1 MPAGCLHARPAP
13 KRPRDTPLQSLQPDP
28 GGHSPLLEWVSQPWG
43 SEAWTSSLMQSW
55 AHGTQTHLSG
65 SPRSWLM
72 VGHPHGRSGVAWG
85 EFHRRGTERSPLV
98 GDMQQS
104 GRVEGSGFADSQSRA
119 SSRVGSML
127 PFRQGC
133 KAEVSGLFPE
143 WQVKPPGLVKHLH
156 DSFTWRVPTAVL

>member
-1 MPAGCLHARPAP
+1 M
-13 KRPRDTPLQSLQPDP
+13 
-28 GGHSPLLEWVSQPWG
+28 
-43 SEAWTSSLMQSW
+43 
-55 AHGTQTHLSG
+55 
-65 SPRSWLM
+65 
-72 VGHPHGRSGVAWG
+72 AWG